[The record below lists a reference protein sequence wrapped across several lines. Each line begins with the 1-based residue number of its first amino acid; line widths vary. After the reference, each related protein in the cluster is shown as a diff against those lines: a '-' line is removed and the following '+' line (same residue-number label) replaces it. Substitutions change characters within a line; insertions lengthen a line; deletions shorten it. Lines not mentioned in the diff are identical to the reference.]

1 MAELRKTFKRINRQL
16 QIIAGV
22 ANLGG
27 GLVTFLYF
35 ALVDPI
41 PTAQVQERETF
52 IPMLSVYLLILGI
65 MMAVILILSQLWIRR
80 TFRQITLW
88 QHRLEDGATPADVPV
103 DVQRQVINYVPQ
115 NTLINFAGWL
125 LAGLFWSG
133 MSWSS
138 NNFAYTLRVFIG
150 IVSVGGVL
158 ATAVYY
164 FASEW
169 IWMATI
175 PLFIPAGRLHTV
187 GGFRLSIRNRLLI
200 VFLLIGLWPSALL
213 VKLSLERA
221 QALATTDQ
229 PEAILQN
236 LLLVEIFILV
246 ITALAS
252 IGMALFMTRGIT
264 DPLGALKDAMGRVE
278 QNDFTVQVPVTTTDE
293 LGYLAEGF
301 NAMIHNAQLFEAIQK
316 AREEAEAANKAKSTF
331 LAAMSHE
338 IRTPMNA
345 VIGMSNLLLG
355 TSLNA
360 EQHEYAE
367 IIHSSGDAL
376 LNVINDILDFS
387 KIEAGKMEMEKQ
399 PFDLRECVESALDL
413 VAPRAEEKGLDIAC
427 LIEEDVPAAIL
438 GDVTR
443 LRQILINLLS
453 NAIKFTEQGE
463 VVVEVKKDDA
473 REVKDEGAPA
483 RPSPPALTLHFS
495 VRDTGIGI
503 KPEETG
509 RLFRSFSQADS
520 STARKY
526 GGTGLG
532 LAICKRL
539 TDIMGGRIWAESEG
553 IPGKGSVFHFTIQT
567 EIVEMPPRAQIDWN
581 EALPQLQGKQVLIVD
596 DNPTNRRIL
605 NLQLHK
611 WGIQTYDTESPLQAL
626 EWLEHGQI
634 FDLAIL
640 DMQMPEMDGVTLGS
654 EIRKLHQTQS
664 LPLLLFT
671 SLGRRLSDGSTVELA
686 ATVGFSATLS
696 KPIKTSQLFDALAN
710 IFGIPPANLPRP
722 LSAKAQ
728 LDPEMAKRYP
738 LRILLAEDNTV
749 NQKLAL
755 RLLQQLGYRADVA
768 SNGLEAVQSVERQ
781 SYDVILM
788 DVQMPEM
795 DGLEAS
801 RLICTQWPRERR
813 PRIIALTANAM
824 QGDREMCLAAGMDDY
839 ISKPIRVAELI
850 AALTKTPPLISPKE
864 EIADLQPIVDR
875 PTFEDLKKEMGAD
888 FIRELVD
895 AYCEETPRLITTLRQ
910 ALASQD
916 TEAFRRA
923 AHSIKSTSNSLGALR
938 AGSLAKELEML
949 GKAGQLGAAAAAVEN
964 LAVDY
969 LQVQQILKEL
979 CDG

>member
-1 MAELRKTFKRINRQL
+1 MSDLKKTFKRINRQI
-16 QIIAGV
+16 QIVSLV
-22 ANLGG
+22 ANVGG
-27 GLVTFLYF
+27 GLITFLYF
-35 ALVDPI
+35 ALADPI
-41 PTAQVQERETF
+41 PTVRSQEREAFVSTMAIF
-52 IPMLSVYLLILGI
+52 LLILGI
-65 MMAVILILSQLWIRR
+65 MMAVFFILSQRWIRR
-80 TFRQITLW
+80 RFRQIIHW
-88 QHRLEDGATPADVPV
+88 QHRLEDSATPADVPV
-103 DVQRQVINYVPQ
+103 DIQRRVINYIPQ
-115 NTLINFAGWL
+115 NTVINFVFWL

-133 MSWSS
+133 LTLTGG
-138 NNFAYTLRVFIG
+138 NLAYTLRTFIG
-150 IVSVGGVL
+150 IVGVGGVL

-164 FASEW
+164 FISDW
-169 IWMATI
+169 IWRDAI
-175 PLFIPAGRLHTV
+175 LLFIPAGKLHKV

-221 QALATTDQ
+221 QALANTNQ
-229 PEAILQN
+229 PEAILNN

-264 DPLGALKDAMGRVE
+264 GPLGALKDAMSRVE
-278 QNDFTVQVPVTTTDE
+278 QDDFNVQVPVTTTDE
-293 LGYLAEGF
+293 LGYLTEGF

-316 AREEAEAANKAKSTF
+316 ARDEAEAANKAKSTF
-331 LAAMSHE
+331 LATMSHE

-355 TSLNA
+355 TSLSA
-360 EQHEYAE
+360 EQREYAE
-367 IIHSSGDAL
+367 IIHNSGDSL

-399 PFDLRECVESALDL
+399 PFDLRECIESALDL
-413 VAPRAEEKGLDIAC
+413 VASRAEEKDLDIAC
-427 LIEEDVPAAIL
+427 LIEGDVPAAIL

-473 REVKDEGAPA
+473 REMKEERMPA
-483 RPSPPALTLHFS
+483 MPSPPALTLHFL
-495 VRDTGIGI
+495 VRDTGVGI
-503 KPEETG
+503 KPEQMG

-520 STARKY
+520 STMRKY

-532 LAICKRL
+532 LAISKRL
-539 TDIMGGRIWAESEG
+539 TEIMGGKIWAESEG
-553 IPGKGSVFHFTIQT
+553 VSGKGSVFHFTIQT
-567 EIVEMPPRAQIDWN
+567 EAVDMPARARMDWN

-605 NLQLHK
+605 TLQLHK
-611 WGIQTYDTESPLQAL
+611 WGIQTSETESPLQAL
-626 EWLEHGQI
+626 EWLKSGKT

-654 EIRKLHQTQS
+654 EIRKLPQGQS
-664 LPLLLFT
+664 LPLLLYT
-671 SLGRRLSDGSTVELA
+671 SLGRRVSDSSSVDLTA
-686 ATVGFSATLS
+686 AAGFTATLS
-696 KPIKTSQLFDALAN
+696 KPIKTSQLFDALAT
-710 IFGIPPANLPRP
+710 IFGLQPAYLTRP
-722 LSAKAQ
+722 LSTKAQ
-728 LDPEMAKRYP
+728 LDPEMAKHYP

-801 RLICTQWPRERR
+801 RLICAQWPRERR
-813 PRIIALTANAM
+813 PRIIATTANAM
-824 QGDREMCLAAGMDDY
+824 HGDLEICLAAGMDDY

-864 EIADLQPIVDR
+864 GTADLPPIVDM
-875 PTFEDLKKEMGAD
+875 PTFENLKKEMGAD
-888 FIRELVD
+888 FIQELVA
-895 AYCEETPRLITTLRQ
+895 AYCEETPRLIISLQQ
-910 ALASQD
+910 ALVNQD
-916 TEAFRRA
+916 AEAFRRA
-923 AHSIKSTSNSLGALR
+923 AHSIKSTSVSLGALR
-938 AGSLAKELEML
+938 SGNLAKELEML
-949 GKAGQLGAAAAAVEN
+949 GKAGQLGTAAAAVEH
-964 LAVDY
+964 LAAET
-969 LQVQQILKEL
+969 LQVQQTLKEF
-979 CDG
+979 CNG